1 MNRSLLILAIFI
13 SSSLFAQKKEGR
25 DSIIAQM
32 KIAAKELLIDK
43 SYPNNIDKDYGGYL
57 STFTYDF
64 KPYGDQDKMIVTQAR
79 HIWSTSKAAQFYN
92 DTSYI
97 AMARHGF
104 YFLRDK
110 MWDNEFGGFYSLV
123 TRKGEPKSTM
133 KEAYGNSF
141 AIYGL
146 AAYYAASG
154 DTAALNLAKKGF
166 VWLEQHSHDPK
177 YKGYF
182 QHLERNGTP
191 IIRPSSTPGTSDLG
205 YKDQNSSI
213 HLLESF
219 TELYSVWKD
228 PLLKERL
235 NEMLLLIRDTMIGS
249 KGYLTLFFYPD
260 WTPVS
265 NRDSSK
271 EIILERRGIDHVSF
285 GHDVETAFL
294 MMEASEALGIEHD
307 KKTWETGKHL
317 VDHSLQ
323 TGWDNKTGG
332 FYDEGYYFKN
342 TPGKMTIIRNTKN
355 WWAQSEGLNTLLI
368 FSDLYP
374 DDKMNYWEKFKKLW
388 NYTNTYLIDHQ
399 YGDFYEFGLD
409 NSPKSRTA
417 MKAHIWKGTYH
428 SFRALSNCIRR
439 LEKS

>member
-1 MNRSLLILAIFI
+1 MNRSFLLLALFI
-13 SSSLFAQKKEGR
+13 SSSLFAQKKESR
-25 DSIIAQM
+25 DSILAQM
-32 KIAAKELLIDK
+32 KVAAKDLLIDK
-43 SYPNNIDKDYGGYL
+43 SYPNNLDKEYGGYL

-64 KPYGDQDKMIVTQAR
+64 KPSGDQDKMIVTQAR
-79 HIWSTSKAAQFYN
+79 HIWSTSKAAEFYH
-92 DTSYI
+92 DSAFI
-97 AMARHGF
+97 GMARHGY

-110 MWDNEFGGFYSLV
+110 MWDKEYGGFYNLV
-123 TRKGEPKSTM
+123 NRKGEPKSIM

-146 AAYYAASG
+146 AAYYAVSG
-154 DTAALNLAKKGF
+154 DTGALELAKKGF
-166 VWLEQHSHDPK
+166 MWLEEHSHDPK
-177 YKGYF
+177 FKGYF

-191 IIRPSSTPGTSDLG
+191 IVRPDTMPGTSDLG

-235 NEMLLLIRDTMIGS
+235 NEMLHLIRDTMIGN

-260 WTPVS
+260 WRPVS
-265 NRDSSK
+265 NRDLSR
-271 EIILERRGIDHVSF
+271 EIILQRRNVDHVSF

-307 KKTWETGKHL
+307 RKTWAVGKQL
-317 VDHSLQ
+317 VDHSLR
-323 TGWDNKTGG
+323 TGWDNKLGG

-342 TPGKMTIIRNTKN
+342 SPGKMTIIRNTKN

-368 FSDLYP
+368 FSELYP
-374 DDKMNYWEKFKKLW
+374 KDKMNYWDKFNKLW
-388 NYTNTYLIDHQ
+388 KYTNTYLIDHE

-409 NSPKSRTA
+409 NSPKSKTA
-417 MKAHIWKGTYH
+417 LKAHIWKGTYH

>member
-1 MNRSLLILAIFI
+1 MNRSFLVLVIFI
-13 SSSLFAQKKEGR
+13 SVSALGQKRQGS
-25 DSIIAQM
+25 DSILAQM
-32 KIAAKELLIDK
+32 KIAAKNLLIDK
-43 SYPNNIDKDYGGYL
+43 SYPNNLDKEYGGYL
-57 STFTYDF
+57 SAFTFDF
-64 KPYGDQDKMIVTQAR
+64 KPYGEQDKMIVTQAR

-97 AMARHGF
+97 GMARHGY

-110 MWDNEFGGFYSLV
+110 MWDKEYGGFYNLV
-123 TRKGEPKSTM
+123 TRNGQPKSTM

-154 DTAALNLAKKGF
+154 DTGALELAKKGF
-166 VWLEQHSHDPK
+166 MWLEQHSHDPK

-191 IIRPSSTPGTSDLG
+191 VVRPDSTPGTSDLG

-228 PLLKERL
+228 PLVKERL
-235 NEMLLLIRDTMIGS
+235 NEMLHLIRDTMIGN

-260 WTPVS
+260 WKPVS
-265 NRDSSK
+265 NRDSSR
-271 EIILERRGIDHVSF
+271 EVILERRNVDHVSF

-307 KKTWETGKHL
+307 KKTWEVGKQL
-317 VDHSLQ
+317 VDHSLK
-323 TGWDNKTGG
+323 TGWDNKLGG
-332 FYDEGYYFKN
+332 FYDEGYYFKDS
-342 TPGKMTIIRNTKN
+342 PGKMTIIRNTKN

-368 FSDLYP
+368 FSELYP
-374 DDKMNYWEKFKKLW
+374 KDKMNYWDKFRKLW

-409 NSPKSRTA
+409 NSPKSKTA
-417 MKAHIWKGTYH
+417 LKAHIWKGTYH

>member
-1 MNRSLLILAIFI
+1 MNRSFLVLVIFI
-13 SSSLFAQKKEGR
+13 SASALGQKREGH
-25 DSIIAQM
+25 DSILAQM
-32 KIAAKELLIDK
+32 KVAAKELLIDK
-43 SYPNNIDKDYGGYL
+43 SYPNNLDKEYGGYL

-64 KPYGDQDKMIVTQAR
+64 KPYGEQDKMIVTQAR
-79 HIWSTSKAAQFYN
+79 HIWSTSKAAKFYN

-97 AMARHGF
+97 GMARHGY

-110 MWDNEFGGFYSLV
+110 MWDKQYGGFYNLV

-154 DTAALNLAKKGF
+154 DTGALELAKKGF
-166 VWLEQHSHDPK
+166 MWLEEHSHDPK

-182 QHLERNGTP
+182 QHLERSGTP
-191 IIRPSSTPGTSDLG
+191 VVRPDSTPGTSDLG

-228 PLLKERL
+228 PLVKERL
-235 NEMLLLIRDTMIGS
+235 NEMLHLIRDTMIGN
-249 KGYLTLFFYPD
+249 KGYLTLFFYPN
-260 WTPVS
+260 WKPVS
-265 NRDSSK
+265 NRDSSR
-271 EIILERRGIDHVSF
+271 EIILERRNVDHVSF

-294 MMEASEALGIEHD
+294 MMEASETLGIEHD
-307 KKTWETGKHL
+307 KKTWEVGKQL
-317 VDHSLQ
+317 VDHSLK
-323 TGWDNKTGG
+323 TGWDNKLGG

-342 TPGKMTIIRNTKN
+342 SGGKMTIIRNTKN

-368 FSDLYP
+368 FSELYP
-374 DDKMNYWEKFKKLW
+374 EDKMSYWDKFRKLW

-417 MKAHIWKGTYH
+417 LKAHIWKGTYH

-439 LEKS
+439 LERS

>member
-1 MNRSLLILAIFI
+1 
-13 SSSLFAQKKEGR
+13 
-25 DSIIAQM
+25 
-32 KIAAKELLIDK
+32 
-43 SYPNNIDKDYGGYL
+43 
-57 STFTYDF
+57 
-64 KPYGDQDKMIVTQAR
+64 MIVTQAR

-166 VWLEQHSHDPK
+166 MWLEQHSHDPK

-191 IIRPSSTPGTSDLG
+191 IVRPSSTPGTSDLG

-271 EIILERRGIDHVSF
+271 EIILERRGVDHVSF

-417 MKAHIWKGTYH
+417 LKAHIWKGTYH